1 VKKVF
6 DGKKAVIVG
15 GTGGIGLSILR
26 SLAAEGSEVRAI
38 GRHALDGVDSL
49 ILELDNPENRII
61 VLDEV
66 LSADILC
73 VVRGPFLQKHLHEM
87 TSDEWLSQAYSNLA
101 FPGMLVSAALPHM
114 RASLW
119 GRILLFGGTRTDSV
133 RGFRTNAA
141 YAAAKTGLSSLVKS
155 VALEYAYQGITC
167 NAICPGFVETEYLD
181 SVQKDNLAA
190 KNPDGKLI
198 STQEIADLAVFLLKN
213 TLYNGSIVPADK
225 GWASGLI

>member
-15 GTGGIGLSILR
+15 GTGGIGRAISR

-38 GRHALDGVDSL
+38 GRHALPGIDSL
-49 ILELDNPENRII
+49 ILELDNPENRTI
-61 VLDEV
+61 VIDEV

-87 TSDEWLSQAYSNLA
+87 TSDEWLSQAYTNFA
-101 FPGMLVSAALPHM
+101 FPGMLVSAVLPHM
-114 RASLW
+114 RALLW

-133 RGFRTNAA
+133 HGFRTNAA

-155 VALEYAYQGITC
+155 VALEYAVQGITC

-181 SVQKDNLAA
+181 SVQKDSLAR
-190 KNPDGKLI
+190 KNPDGILI
-198 STQEIADLAVFLLKN
+198 SAQEIAELAVFLLKN
-213 TLYNGSIVPADK
+213 TLYNGSVVLADK
-225 GWASGLI
+225 GWAPGLI